1 MQKAVY
7 TITPDDLALFTDLYE
22 LTMLQSYFDAGLTG
36 EAVFSLFLRRLPE
49 KRNYVLACG
58 LTDVL
63 DYLESVRFSDEAIA
77 YIRSLGGFTEQFLT
91 WLGQF
96 RFDGDVYA
104 VPEGTPVFADEPILE
119 IVAPIAQAQ
128 LVETFVMN
136 QIHVQSLHASKAAR
150 VVHAAEGRAIIDFG
164 GRRSHGLD
172 AALKAA
178 RAFHIAGVTA
188 TSNVLAG
195 YRYGLPVAG
204 TMAHS
209 YVEAFDS
216 EREAFWT
223 FARSHPD
230 TILLVDTYDTL
241 AGVDNVITLAEELG
255 PDFRVRAVRL
265 DSGDLGELA
274 KEARRR
280 LDAAGL
286 EDVGIIGSG
295 GLDEYEIAKLV
306 ADEAPFT
313 GFGVGTAMAVSED
326 APSLDLVY
334 KLCAYGGVGRVKL
347 SPGKPIYPGR
357 KQVFRREADGTAKS
371 DVIARLDEELEG
383 RPLLEPVMRHGA
395 RFPGVTKELNA
406 IREHAR
412 TEIDRLPA
420 RLRNL
425 SPANPPYEVE
435 ISGELADY
443 TEIVRSRHR

>member
-36 EAVFSLFLRRLPE
+36 EAVFSLYLRRLPE

-58 LTDVL
+58 LSDVL
-63 DYLESVRFSDEAIA
+63 DYLETVRFSDEAIA
-77 YIRSLGGFTEQFLT
+77 YIRSLGGFSERFLA

-119 IVAPIAQAQ
+119 VVAPIAEAQ

-136 QIHVQSLHASKAAR
+136 QIHVQSMHASKAAR
-150 VVHAAEGRAIIDFG
+150 VIQAAEGRAIIDFG
-164 GRRSHGLD
+164 GRRAHGLD

-241 AGVDNVITLAEELG
+241 AGIDNVITLAEELG
-255 PDFRVRAVRL
+255 PEFRVRAVRI
-265 DSGDLGELA
+265 DSGDLADLA
-274 KEARRR
+274 KEARSR

-286 EDVGIIGSG
+286 GQVGIIGSG

-313 GFGVGTAMAVSED
+313 GFGVGTAMGVSED

-347 SPGKPIYPGR
+347 SPDKPIYPGR
-357 KQVFRREADGTAKS
+357 KQVFRHELDGTAKS

-395 RFPGVTKELNA
+395 RFPGVTKELNT
-406 IREHAR
+406 IRDYAR
-412 TEIDRLPA
+412 KEIERLPA
-420 RLRNL
+420 RLRSL